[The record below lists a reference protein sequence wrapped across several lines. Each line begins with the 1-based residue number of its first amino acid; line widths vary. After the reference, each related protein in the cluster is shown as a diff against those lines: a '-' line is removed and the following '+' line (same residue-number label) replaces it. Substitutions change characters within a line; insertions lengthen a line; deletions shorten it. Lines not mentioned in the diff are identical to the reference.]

1 MKPAFIPDLRLN
13 LPIMHTVSQLKQKSG
28 KKSKKSNTK
37 RSGVI
42 SRTSRQS
49 GQELQDNGSPV
60 QLFTLSSNFNNQ
72 EEHQETS
79 RSLFGE
85 VENNQT

>member
-1 MKPAFIPDLRLN
+1 MKPDLRLN
-13 LPIMHTVSQLKQKSG
+13 LPITHTVSQLKQKSG
-28 KKSKKSNTK
+28 EKSKKSNTK
-37 RSGVI
+37 RSGVR

-49 GQELQDNGSPV
+49 GQELSPV